1 MRIDKF
7 INSTNLT
14 KRRSVASDMLRHGI
28 VFLNGAVAK
37 PAKDVKVGDVIEIK
51 MLDGTRKYEVLKIPA
66 AKSIS
71 KSLQGEYVKVYE

>member
-28 VFLNGAVAK
+28 VFLNGVVAK
-37 PAKDVKVGDVIEIK
+37 PAKDVKVGDVIERAN
-51 MLDGTRKYEVLKIPA
+51 TRC
-66 AKSIS
+66 
-71 KSLQGEYVKVYE
+71 